1 MIFSSILTA
10 VMAPKALYIDPAA
23 TTVLLSSVSAI
34 VIAVGA
40 TAVLL
45 WRRAK
50 KKVSNALHIDPNAHK
65 EVEDEIEFKEDETE
79 KSDNEKND

>member
-1 MIFSSILTA
+1 MNIIGFFTA
-10 VMAPKALYIDPAA
+10 TMTPNALYIDPAA

-50 KKVSNALHIDPNAHK
+50 KKVSSALHIDPNAHK
-65 EVEDEIEFKEDETE
+65 EVEDEIEIKEDNDT
-79 KSDNEKND
+79 KND